1 MDIFLQL
8 VINGLLLGGAYAII
22 SIGLT
27 LIFGV
32 IRVVNFAHGE
42 FLMVAMYA
50 AYLFSTQL
58 GWHPY
63 VAVVPIAILLFGLGA
78 LMQRAIIQ
86 PLLSADGHIQIF
98 ATVGVSTALMNLAL
112 LVFGADVLAIQTDI
126 GTGTIFLGGF
136 SIGIGP
142 LITLI
147 VALLL
152 VGGMHWFLKH
162 TYLGRAFRAVA
173 QHRYAASLMGVN
185 VPVIYV
191 LAFAIGSAFVGVGG
205 ALLAPQY
212 PVFPT
217 IGSYFV
223 LTAFVIVVLG
233 GMGSLTGALFGSLL
247 IGLVDS
253 LAGYYV
259 APDLKEVVY
268 FAIFILILVFRP
280 TGLFGLG
287 RGSE

>member
-8 VINGLLLGGAYAII
+8 VVNGLLLGGAYAII

-50 AYLFSTQL
+50 TYLFASHL

-63 VAVVPIAILLFGLGA
+63 VSVVPVAILLFGLGA

-86 PLLSADGHIQIF
+86 PLLNADGHIQIF

-112 LVFGADVLAIQTDI
+112 LVFGADVLATHTEI
-126 GTGTIFLGGF
+126 GTGTVFLGSLSLGV
-136 SIGIGP
+136 GP
-142 LITLI
+142 LVTLG
-147 VALLL
+147 VALVL
-152 VGGMHWFLKH
+152 VAGMHFFLTK

-191 LAFAIGSAFVGVGG
+191 LAFAIGSAFVGVAG
-205 ALLAPQY
+205 ALLTPQY

-217 IGSYFV
+217 IGTYFV

-233 GMGSLTGALFGSLL
+233 GMGSLAGALLGSLL

-253 LAGYYV
+253 LAGYYI